1 MGLFPRPDSAAG
13 ISAAVVA
20 AVSAVLAPMK
30 LQLALANGKLDGMS
44 AAVSAL
50 QAGMGVLMTSEQQ
63 LETTLKA
70 VEADMAVIGTG
81 VTGLQ
86 TQVTALTAQVA
97 VLVAGQPVTQDQLDA
112 LNATGSALETQ
123 TDTLAAI
130 FAPPAAP
137 PAA

>member
-1 MGLFPRPDSAAG
+1 
-13 ISAAVVA
+13 
-20 AVSAVLAPMK
+20 
-30 LQLALANGKLDGMS
+30 
-44 AAVSAL
+44 
-50 QAGMGVLMTSEQQ
+50 MTSEQQ